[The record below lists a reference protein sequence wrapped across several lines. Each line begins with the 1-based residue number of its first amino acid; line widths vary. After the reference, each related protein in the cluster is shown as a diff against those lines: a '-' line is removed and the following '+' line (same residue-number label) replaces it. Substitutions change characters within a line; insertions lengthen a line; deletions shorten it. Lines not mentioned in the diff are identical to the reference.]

1 MALAIR
7 PVPTL
12 EGNEA
17 QRFIKAAEEAYKNRH
32 AIDMSKFKEEYKKIL
47 KKAKI

>member
-1 MALAIR
+1 MALIIR

-12 EGNEA
+12 EGDEA
-17 QRFIKAAEEAYKNRH
+17 QRFIKAAEKAYKNRH
-32 AIDMSKFKEEYKKIL
+32 TVDMSKYRDEYKKIL